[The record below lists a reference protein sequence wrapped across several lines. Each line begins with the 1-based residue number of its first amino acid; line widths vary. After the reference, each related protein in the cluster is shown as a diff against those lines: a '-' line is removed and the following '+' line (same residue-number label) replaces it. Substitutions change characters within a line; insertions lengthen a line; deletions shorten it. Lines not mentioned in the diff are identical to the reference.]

1 MPAISKEFRQL
12 RSNVPND
19 SKLLFGDDIIQR
31 IMSISKAS
39 KSVVKYQSQSRHHA
53 KYSRP
58 SKSYNYHQ
66 KPVQKIQILPENIKQ
81 SFWKEEQRAVLPK
94 EILGVRLSNLNIK
107 DLSQKVEKF
116 KAGNIKNYYNIWAKI
131 TSDHFILERTVKN
144 GLKVN
149 LNNKMVGNSPHLY
162 NPKMKE
168 VLVINSKEEKL
179 LKKELL

>member
-12 RSNVPND
+12 RNNVPKD
-19 SKLLFGDDIIQR
+19 SKLLFGDDINQR

-58 SKSYNYHQ
+58 SKSYNYYQ
-66 KPVQKIQILPENIKQ
+66 KPAQNIQVLPENIKQ
-81 SFWKEEQRAVLPK
+81 PFWKEEQRAVLPK

-116 KAGNIKNYYNIWAKI
+116 KARDIKNYYNIWAKI

-149 LNNKMVGNSPHLY
+149 PNNVMVGNAPHLY